1 MRGSVGERSEGVKGC
16 SEGSVGGCS
25 ERKVEECSEGSVGGF
40 SEGKV
45 EGCSDGVWEGA
56 VSSKSCTFDEELY

>member
-16 SEGSVGGCS
+16 SEGSVGGC
-25 ERKVEECSEGSVGGF
+25 